1 MDQFKRSIFTSRL
14 CVYNETFT
22 HLGTNAKK
30 PKDKTIV
37 WHEAIAGRRDEDVSS
52 SFHNFLLSFRDAESI
67 TMWLDNCSAQNKN
80 WTFLSMIKHTM
91 QKGSINAQEVNLKY
105 FEPGHS
111 FMVPDSTHSKL
122 ERSLGRQQGKIFDFN
137 DLLNTFELAGC
148 DVVPLNAG
156 DFTDWES
163 GVSQYSLTKAGTE
176 RPHLAKMCWIKFLKG
191 EDQTFM
197 SFKTDYDQFDFR
209 PFNHW
214 KVKFAQNTDP
224 RVQPR
229 GISKTKKDNIVSNA
243 LQSKG
248 ILAEPPRKQQK
259 PRFSPRN

>member
-1 MDQFKRSIFTSRL
+1 
-14 CVYNETFT
+14 
-22 HLGTNAKK
+22 
-30 PKDKTIV
+30 
-37 WHEAIAGRRDEDVSS
+37 
-52 SFHNFLLSFRDAESI
+52 
-67 TMWLDNCSAQNKN
+67 
-80 WTFLSMIKHTM
+80 MIKHTM
-91 QKGSINAQEVNLKY
+91 QKGSINAA
-105 FEPGHS
+105 
-111 FMVPDSTHSKL
+111 DSTHSKL

-214 KVKFAQNTDP
+214 KVKFAQNADP

-229 GISKTKKDNIVSNA
+229 GISKTKKDNIV
-243 LQSKG
+243 
-248 ILAEPPRKQQK
+248 KQLVPLMPCNRRAFWLNLPENNK
-259 PRFSPRN
+259 PI